1 MAKPWVVVDRIIK
14 NSDLILNVLDARF
27 PDKTMNSII
36 AGRIKSA
43 GKKFFYILNKSDL
56 VEIEQIKRAI
66 NYLRDEAPVVAFSAK
81 EQTGKG
87 KLLDFIKRFAKER
100 KKSIRVGVVGYPN
113 TGKSSIINVLAG
125 RKAARTSPIAGFTK
139 GKQWIRISEDVLLI
153 DTPGVIPTKEK
164 SEVELVMKDAVT
176 QVEDPEGVATELLEK
191 LCKKNRRAIE
201 QFYNI
206 EAKDDPY
213 ETLEAIAK
221 AKHKLKKGGLLDL
234 DAAGRMIIEDWQR
247 GKLVI

>member
-1 MAKPWVVVDRIIK
+1 MAKPWVVVDRIIR

-36 AGRIKSA
+36 AGRIRSA

-113 TGKSSIINVLAG
+113 TGKS
-125 RKAARTSPIAGFTK
+125 PIAGFTK
-139 GKQWIRISEDVLLI
+139 GKQWIRLTPDILLI

-176 QVEDPEGVATELLEK
+176 QVEDPEGVATELLDK
-191 LCKKNRRAIE
+191 LCKKNKLAIE

-206 EAKDDPY
+206 EVKDDPY

-234 DAAGRMIIEDWQR
+234 DAAGRMVIEDWQR